1 MGKLGL
7 RGYDLILGSL
17 DTASEPLYRDFKE
30 IFLKSLKDLFFEI
43 FYLIFFEIKFIDYF
57 LRANPCS
64 EFYGRA

>member
-7 RGYDLILGSL
+7 VRGYDLLGSL

-43 FYLIFFEIKFIDYF
+43 FYLIFF
-57 LRANPCS
+57 
-64 EFYGRA
+64 